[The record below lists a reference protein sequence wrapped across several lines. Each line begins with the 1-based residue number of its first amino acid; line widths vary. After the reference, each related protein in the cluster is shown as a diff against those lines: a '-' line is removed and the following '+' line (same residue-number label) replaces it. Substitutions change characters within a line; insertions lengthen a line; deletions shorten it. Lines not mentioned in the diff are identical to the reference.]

1 GCCRPRGI
9 WRRAEAATGGRNSG
23 QGAGGGDDGGGG
35 EARGER
41 DALDAAAG
49 GEDFGFA
56 HDLTRAP
63 VGALDQDVGEERGD
77 HFLGRGLIEEHDVI
91 HAFERG
97 QDLGALLLGD
107 DRTAGAFAAADAGVG
122 VDGDEEDVAEEAGSL
137 QRLQVAGV
145 EEIVAAVGQD
155 QVEAGAAEAVA
166 LGGEGA
172 PVAEDHADSA
182 PAAWAVRRSSTAASS
197 RPRTLIWTPAILWRR
212 ARIISLASSRPSR
225 LPASP
230 VLAARMRS
238 STAGGTW
245 TRSSFCMNSAWRRLV
260 RGQMPAMRGTRC
272 EAVSAR
278 KRSISSRS
286 KTGWVTT

>member
-107 DRTAGAFAAADAGVG
+107 DRTARAFAAADAGVG

-137 QRLQVAGV
+137 QRLQ
-145 EEIVAAVGQD
+145 
-155 QVEAGAAEAVA
+155 EAGAAEAVA

-230 VLAARMRS
+230 
-238 STAGGTW
+238 
-245 TRSSFCMNSAWRRLV
+245 
-260 RGQMPAMRGTRC
+260 
-272 EAVSAR
+272 
-278 KRSISSRS
+278 
-286 KTGWVTT
+286 